1 MMSIFPEYI
10 KFELCEDLIKTINE
24 CIIPYK
30 SNTLDASIYSLDL
43 NKTIKS
49 ERRVSQKSSFD
60 DDRLKDIIQSSIY
73 PLLYDKL
80 STSYPNA
87 SYNIALSTSK
97 FDYIKYNNGGYFEPH
112 KDFIRI
118 NNSSQQQYTML
129 FGLTKD
135 NNNYSGCTILWSKV
149 TDSLES
155 QSEYDILL
163 SGPITDPLY
172 IKVTTKYNL
181 PKNLES
187 IKKILN
193 LNKSNIAYIPH
204 RINCMNMGKALLFK
218 SDIIHS
224 GEEFYSWYN
233 PKELFMCIINIT
245 GVEDKFIPINN
256 PSTKIDTWIND
267 NNSQIIMFDQ
277 FEMFMLKFTKLHRLI
292 PFQIIVSSGEYL
304 KKSFNDTYLR
314 FLNLYSEPVLNKD
327 DLNKDDLNKD
337 DLNKDDLNQDL
348 LININQTL
356 DKIYTKTKTKLNI
369 RGRETHMESEILSST
384 SNNTNVLNLDK
395 VYFDLSHISELSVN
409 DIIKIKNYF
418 LNYSLI
424 NNGIITHQEEINN
437 TWEESSCNDD
447 GDEYDEIA
455 YLNCNIDIKFCFMKG

>member
-1 MMSIFPEYI
+1 MSIFPEYI
-10 KFELCEDLIKTINE
+10 KFELCEDLIMTIND
-24 CIIPYK
+24 CIYPYK

-43 NKTIKS
+43 NQTIKS
-49 ERRVSQKSSFD
+49 DRRVSQKSSFD
-60 DDRLKDIIQSSIY
+60 DNRLKDIIQSSIY

-80 STSYPNA
+80 TTSYPNA

-97 FDYIKYNNGGYFEPH
+97 FDYIKYDNGGYFEPH
-112 KDFIRI
+112 KDFVRI
-118 NNSSQQQYTML
+118 NNPSQQQYTML
-129 FGLTKD
+129 LGLTKD
-135 NNNYSGCTILWSKV
+135 NNNYSGCTVLWSKV

-155 QSEYDILL
+155 QSEYNILL

-172 IKVTTKYNL
+172 IEVTAKYNL
-181 PKNLES
+181 PKNHDLL
-187 IKKILN
+187 KKILESN
-193 LNKSNIAYIPH
+193 TSNIPYIPH

-224 GEEFYSWYN
+224 GEEFYSWYKS
-233 PKELFMCIINIT
+233 KELFMCIINIT

-256 PSTKIDTWIND
+256 PSTNIDTQLDNNSYKINLWLND

-314 FLNLYSEPVLNKD
+314 FLNLYDEPVLNKD
-327 DLNKDDLNKD
+327 N
-337 DLNKDDLNQDL
+337 LNQDL

-356 DKIYTKTKTKLNI
+356 DEIYTKTKTKLNK
-369 RGRETHMESEILSST
+369 RGRETHMESEVLTST
-384 SNNTNVLNLDK
+384 SDNIKVLNLDGI
-395 VYFDLSHISELSVN
+395 YFDLSHISELRLD

-418 LNYSLI
+418 LNFSLT
-424 NNGIITHQEEINN
+424 NNGIITHQEKINN

-447 GDEYDEIA
+447 GDEYDEIT
-455 YLNCNIDIKFCFMKG
+455 YLNCNIDIKFCFMKML